1 MPGNVSVSKTKI
13 NKPMNNTEI
22 LTMLSFV
29 VYNAFICKSY
39 LMLVMALDGA
49 RC

>member
-1 MPGNVSVSKTKI
+1 MPGNVNVSKTKI

-29 VYNAFICKSY
+29 IYNAFICKS
-39 LMLVMALDGA
+39 LSNVIDGA
-49 RC
+49 RCR

>member
-1 MPGNVSVSKTKI
+1 MPGNVNVSKTKI

-29 VYNAFICKSY
+29 VCKAFICKS
-39 LMLVMALDGA
+39 LSNVIDGA
-49 RC
+49 RWR